1 MAYLWSSVAWV
12 SMPGDAVHFT
22 NLAFGE
28 SPHST
33 VPFSSG
39 EAICNNTPGIEK
51 MEREEIPA
59 VASSGKKK
67 KKGEKNPH
75 TETWPEGAWTQRAF
89 TASHLPEPGGRCHT
103 DPQNAVRA
111 QWEHYERVQSAQPS
125 VRQILW
131 ANFLAV
137 YVGVQLRGTKECLRE
152 TCEVLQLGLGRCALG
167 WSLGDKNLLWAF
179 IQYVRLTALYNI
191 SKLLIIGCKK
201 YTTQDTRYL
210 VMMF

>member
-1 MAYLWSSVAWV
+1 MQQYPGHRNDGERGNPRCRFLW
-12 SMPGDAVHFT
+12 
-22 NLAFGE
+22 
-28 SPHST
+28 
-33 VPFSSG
+33 
-39 EAICNNTPGIEK
+39 
-51 MEREEIPA
+51 
-59 VASSGKKK
+59 KKK

-103 DPQNAVRA
+103 EPQNAVRA
-111 QWEHYERVQSAQPS
+111 QWEHYERVRSAQPS

-179 IQYVRLTALYNI
+179 IQYVRLMALYNI